1 MISVKGG
8 TQTWSTAEQVSSLRG
23 DGTQHMSASDRDRAL
38 NGKEDIGELANK
50 IADPNWVDPKKTRR
64 VGGDELDRDAFMKL
78 FLAQLKNQ
86 DPTNTLDSHELAAQ
100 LAQFSQLEKLNGIEE
115 GIKGMAKKAESPQ
128 NFEVLSMVG
137 KVVSGDSARIIRT
150 DEKAMHEI
158 AFDLK
163 GDADVA
169 EISIRNIAGQEIRK
183 MEARGLK
190 KGPNKLDW
198 DGKLDNGTNA
208 NVGDYNVVITAKNAS
223 GQKIFAD
230 TKFQGRVTGVN
241 FTGQGPILMMGPQS
255 IKLTDVK
262 GISDPSLEA
271 TGDLG
276 FANANKIT
284 QTKNLMA
291 KDAASPDLTV
301 VGMGGNMENVGMQ
314 QGLINKIEKE
324 MEKQQPKQGENQ

>member
-1 MISVKGG
+1 MLSVKGG
-8 TQTWSTAEQVSSLRG
+8 TKTWSTAEQTSALRG
-23 DGTQHMSASDRDRAL
+23 DGTQHMSATDRDKAL

-50 IADPNWVDPKKTRR
+50 VADPNWVDPKKNRR

-115 GIKGMAKKAESPQ
+115 GIQGMAKKADSPQ

-137 KVVSGDSARIIRT
+137 RVVSGDSARIIRT
-150 DEKAMHEI
+150 DEKSQHEI
-158 AFDLK
+158 GFDLK

-169 EISIRNIAGQEIRK
+169 EISIRNAAGQEVRK

-190 KGPNKLDW
+190 KGANKLDW
-198 DGKLDNGTNA
+198 DGRLDNGTNA
-208 NVGDYNVVITAKNAS
+208 NAGDYNVVITAKSAG
-223 GQKIFAD
+223 GQKIYAE

-255 IKLTDVK
+255 IKLSDVK
-262 GISDPSLEA
+262 GISDPALE
-271 TGDLG
+271 GNNDLG

-284 QTKNLMA
+284 KTKNLMA
-291 KDAASPDLTV
+291 KDAAAPDMTV

-314 QGLINKIEKE
+314 QGLINKL
-324 MEKQQPKQGENQ
+324 EKQLEQKPKPGEQN